1 METVL
6 IAANPKSGSKSRF
19 ELVAELDHRM
29 SSLGYRCEVITQ
41 LEDLESRARILHGDH
56 TLRAVVAA
64 GGDGTIS
71 AVAER
76 TPMDV
81 PIRILPLG
89 SENLLANYLSISRK
103 PSDCAEAI
111 HRNQTRRIDGMD
123 VGGRLAFVMASIG
136 FDAEVVRRVHQSRKS
151 HITRWAY
158 RYSALMAWIVYGW
171 PTFSVRI
178 HRMENDALQVT
189 EKTSQWCFI
198 FNVPRYAT
206 GLNLLPN
213 SNPSDGLLNVGYF
226 ERSGRIRGI
235 FQYLQVLRG
244 NHLHS
249 KEWNDCLASEVQ
261 IMAPENGR
269 TPSVQYDGDWGGT
282 LPVSIR
288 VVANRLKLIV

>member
-1 METVL
+1 VETVL

-19 ELVAELDHRM
+19 QLVAELEHHIGL
-29 SSLGYRCEVITQ
+29 LGYRCEVITQ
-41 LEDLESRARILHGDH
+41 LEELERRARILKGDH
-56 TLRAVVAA
+56 ELRAVVAA

-76 TPMDV
+76 TPIDV
-81 PIRILPLG
+81 PLRILPLG

-103 PSDCAEAI
+103 PIDCAEAI
-111 HRNQTRRIDGMD
+111 HRNQIRQLDGMD
-123 VGGRLAFVMASIG
+123 VGGRLAFVMVSVG

-158 RYSALMAWIVYGW
+158 RYSALAAWILYGW
-171 PTFSVRI
+171 PAFSIRI
-178 HRMENDALQVT
+178 HRVENNVVQTVEGT
-189 EKTSQWCFI
+189 GQWCFV

-206 GLNLLPN
+206 GLSLLPD
-213 SNPSDGLLNVGYF
+213 SDPSDGLLNVGYF

-244 NHLHS
+244 NHRSNKH
-249 KEWNDCLASEVQ
+249 WRDCLASEVQ
-261 IMAPENGR
+261 LSDHPNGY
-269 TPSVQYDGDWGGT
+269 TPHFQYDGDWGGM

-288 VVANRLKLIV
+288 VVARRLKLVI

>member
-19 ELVAELDHRM
+19 ELVTELEHRIG
-29 SSLGYRCEVITQ
+29 SLGYRCEVITQ
-41 LEDLESRARILHGDH
+41 LDELERRAQILYGDRE
-56 TLRAVVAA
+56 LRAVVAA

-71 AVAER
+71 AVAQR
-76 TPMDV
+76 TPSDV
-81 PIRILPLG
+81 PLRILPLG

-103 PSDCAEAI
+103 PIDCAEAV
-111 HRNQTRRIDGMD
+111 HRNQIRQMDGMD
-123 VGGRLAFVMASIG
+123 VGGRLAFVMASVG

-158 RYSALMAWIVYGW
+158 RYSALAAWILYGW
-171 PTFSVRI
+171 PAFSIRI
-178 HRMENDALQVT
+178 HHVENNVVQT
-189 EKTSQWCFI
+189 FEGTSRWCFV

-206 GLNLLPN
+206 GLSLLPD
-213 SNPSDGLLNVGYF
+213 SDPSDGLLNVGYF

-244 NHLHS
+244 NHRS
-249 KEWNDCLASEVQ
+249 KKHWRDCLGSEVQ
-261 IMAPENGR
+261 LCNCQKGKAPQF
-269 TPSVQYDGDWGGT
+269 QYDGDWGGV

-288 VVANRLKLIV
+288 ILARRLKLVI

>member
-19 ELVAELDHRM
+19 QLVAELEHHIG
-29 SSLGYRCEVITQ
+29 SLGYRCEVITQ
-41 LEDLESRARILHGDH
+41 LEELERRARILKGDH
-56 TLRAVVAA
+56 ELRAVVAA

-76 TPMDV
+76 TPIDV
-81 PIRILPLG
+81 PLRILPLG

-103 PSDCAEAI
+103 PIDCAEAI
-111 HRNQTRRIDGMD
+111 HRNQIRQMDGMD
-123 VGGRLAFVMASIG
+123 VGGRLAFVMVSVG

-158 RYSALMAWIVYGW
+158 RYGALAAWILYGW
-171 PTFSVRI
+171 PAFSIRI
-178 HRMENDALQVT
+178 HRVENNVVQTVEGT
-189 EKTSQWCFI
+189 GQWCFV

-206 GLNLLPN
+206 GLSLLPD
-213 SNPSDGLLNVGYF
+213 SDPSDGLLNVGYF

-244 NHLHS
+244 NHRSNKH
-249 KEWNDCLASEVQ
+249 WRDCLASEVQ
-261 IMAPENGR
+261 LSDHPNGYAP
-269 TPSVQYDGDWGGT
+269 PFQYDGDWGGM
-282 LPVSIR
+282 LPVSIS
-288 VVANRLKLIV
+288 VVARRLKLVI